1 MKQSIRGVVLGRTAY
16 SETSFIVTL
25 LTADSGLQTYLFQGA
40 RKKKGVVLFPLAP
53 VECEIYQRS
62 DSSMPKMT
70 SCELAETITDLPF
83 HPVKSSI
90 AFFLAEII
98 QKTVQKGH
106 PEPGLLEFLWT
117 EIAFLEHS
125 DELANYILWY
135 LAVYTKFMGIT
146 PSVETTEPRV
156 FDVLGGK
163 LQDLRP
169 AHPAYYE
176 GEELHWLETLLLA
189 DKSLALA
196 AKIPTASRAR
206 LLDIWL
212 SYYGQH
218 LQGLNQLK
226 SLDVIR
232 TVLHG

>member
-62 DSSMPKMT
+62 DSSM
-70 SCELAETITDLPF
+70 DLPF

-98 QKTVQKGH
+98 QNTVQKGH
-106 PEPGLLEFLWT
+106 PEPGLLEFLWA

-125 DELANYILWY
+125 EELANYILWY
-135 LAVYTKFMGIT
+135 LAAYTKFMGIT
-146 PSVETTEPRV
+146 PSVETAEPRV

-176 GEELHWLETLLLA
+176 GEDLHWLETFLLA

-196 AKIPTASRAR
+196 AKIPTAARAR